1 MSEGAREGGPLRVN
15 VVTVFP
21 PFFEGPLSL
30 SIPAR
35 ARAAGAVEYRLV
47 HLRDFT
53 HDRHRSVDDYPYGG
67 GPGMVMRP
75 APFFE
80 AVEALGAGGPPLA
93 LTVER
98 ATPFKG
104 GLIVRFAELADRT
117 AADLWRDR
125 ALLVPYAELPPP
137 ADDEVYLHELVGMR
151 VVHKDGAEA
160 GEVVDLVELPQGIA
174 LDVRLAGTERTAL
187 VPYRPELVVGVDVP
201 ARTVTV
207 DVPEGLLE

>member
-1 MSEGAREGGPLRVN
+1 MSEQDLALVGLVRRAHGIRGE
-15 VVTVFP
+15 VTVETFTDAP
-21 PFFEGPLSL
+21 AVVFTAGRRVFGGTPEGRQLPADPKHPVARGGAPL
-30 SIPAR
+30 
-35 ARAAGAVEYRLV
+35 
-47 HLRDFT
+47 T
-53 HDRHRSVDDYPYGG
+53 
-67 GPGMVMRP
+67 
-75 APFFE
+75 
-80 AVEALGAGGPPLA
+80 

-98 ATPFKG
+98 AAPFKG

-117 AADLWRDR
+117 AAERWRDR

-151 VVHKDGAEA
+151 VVHRDGTEA
-160 GEVVDLVELPQGIA
+160 GEVADLVELPQGLA

-201 ARTVTV
+201 GRTVTV